1 MYFLMVL
8 FLRTMLL
15 GLTNMFQVP
24 TASVCVVSSFEH
36 FNLFLVLN
44 ILKYLNEPNFIIKHF
59 QKISYQLPY
68 VQN

>member
-1 MYFLMVL
+1 
-8 FLRTMLL
+8 
-15 GLTNMFQVP
+15 
-24 TASVCVVSSFEH
+24 VVSSFEH